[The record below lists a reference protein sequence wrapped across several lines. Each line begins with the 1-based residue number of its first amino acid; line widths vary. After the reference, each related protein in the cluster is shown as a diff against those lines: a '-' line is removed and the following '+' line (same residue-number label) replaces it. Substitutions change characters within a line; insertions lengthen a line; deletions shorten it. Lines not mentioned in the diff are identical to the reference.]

1 MILVIIIIS
10 LLIYGFFIDL
20 VGGSYNVELANHTPF
35 EFDLSYFAPDEL
47 AERKRQAAS
56 STDHDRGIQ
65 YEHHHRHEEEEAK
78 DESGEEISTKLDNIQ
93 VVDTTTDHSH
103 TIGADLSSSL
113 IV

>member
-1 MILVIIIIS
+1 M
-10 LLIYGFFIDL
+10 
-20 VGGSYNVELANHTPF
+20 GGSYNVELANHTPF
-35 EFDLSYFAPDEL
+35 EFDLSYFAPGEL

-65 YEHHHRHEEEEAK
+65 HEHHHHRHEGEEAK

-93 VVDTTTDHSH
+93 VVDTTTNTTTDHSH